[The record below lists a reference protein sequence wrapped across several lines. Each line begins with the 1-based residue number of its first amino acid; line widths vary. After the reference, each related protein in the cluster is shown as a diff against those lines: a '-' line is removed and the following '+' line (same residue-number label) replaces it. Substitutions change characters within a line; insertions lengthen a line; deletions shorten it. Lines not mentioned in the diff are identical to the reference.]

1 MGFMVQQ
8 VGSIPAISHNIK
20 NKGGKKMKDG
30 ITLHPEHGLNPS
42 IEVCMICGKEMGIA
56 LLGNNIKGQAPH
68 HICTGGVCDDCK
80 KIIDDGG
87 CFIIE
92 VEDGSDQKKDM
103 FTKEERLFIWKEV
116 YGIIDRLEDGEYI
129 CVALR
134 NVVFTYFKTHKN
146 VYEFS
151 SDEMVRIY
159 FPELE
164 EKISMATEPEETR
177 TFYGWFGCLS
187 PETKEVRLNI
197 VKDIIKELE

>member
-1 MGFMVQQ
+1 
-8 VGSIPAISHNIK
+8 
-20 NKGGKKMKDG
+20 MKDG

-42 IEVCMICGKEMGIA
+42 IEVCMICGEEMGIA

-68 HICTGGVCDDCK
+68 HICTGEICDNCK

-92 VEDGSDQKKDM
+92 VEDGSDQK
-103 FTKEERLFIWKEV
+103 FTKEERLFIWKKV
-116 YGIIDRLEDGEYI
+116 YEMIDRQEDGEYI

-134 NVVFTYFKTHKN
+134 DVVFMYFKKHKN
-146 VYEFS
+146 IYEFR

-177 TFYGWFGCLS
+177 TFYGWFGCIS